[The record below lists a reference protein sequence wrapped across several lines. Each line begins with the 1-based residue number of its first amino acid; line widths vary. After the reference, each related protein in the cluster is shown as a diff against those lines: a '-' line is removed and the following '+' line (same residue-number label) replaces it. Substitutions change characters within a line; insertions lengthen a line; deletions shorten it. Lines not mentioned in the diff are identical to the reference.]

1 MIKRELGFSLSR
13 ILNPVQQTR
22 TARSVE
28 YFGWIDLVL
37 GCIILI
43 APAFMAGF
51 FHLPALS
58 IVDTNWLRIVGV
70 MVATLGLLYVISG
83 RLSEEAF
90 VVASLLDR
98 PLVPLI
104 MVVLWSRGILPGPLA
119 IAFSVID
126 FGGFVWTALSWRE
139 DVLHG
144 ENIGGPDL
152 GPQTPAEHSI
162 ELYGWISVGIGVIF
176 LAFPSLITTL
186 FRLSTNSQPGPNYL
200 YLAGLLIGGIGM
212 LYIVS
217 GSLNGEGFVLASLLG
232 RLFTPV
238 VLTIVWWT
246 FHIPGNLTAALV
258 AMNLGGLLWTW
269 FAWRGDSSGEEIRD
283 SLPLVG
289 RWTASYFAFVSGVI
303 RNARTFH
310 PDGRVFLGTVRTLK
324 PSDAALAVAA
334 DRLVGQVLMRIGMG
348 VMKKGM
354 PRWLA
359 DHIPDAPSIASRF
372 FSATANAEI
381 PLQCRRGEDFD
392 LLATAGGDRLYKLLW
407 NLATGGKKYGLEQFD
422 YIKNIYSA
430 DVPYRLAQNGLSIWI
445 RLTPFVE
452 LNRQTPNDGS
462 GREQALTDA
471 CARHAVLRIE
481 VQRVDNPRESFI
493 PIAEIAF
500 DKEIQIDQEALH
512 YDPFAGRGFEP
523 FGFITGLRRFAYPA
537 SFQSRAQ
544 SEGERRSREHYL
556 LRRLAWFFS
565 RIPIGPAEEGEAA
578 VNTHEVEGTRHGK
591 RRWVS
596 FAFIAAFAIVVI
608 AGIYL
613 VERFTRDRPVDYAD
627 EVMFFERGSTGGEKM
642 DGIPYWVWVTLP
654 EIFPEYLPDKKAGQ
668 GYSSFG
674 MIYEP
679 GNDKRYALPLGMS
692 RRNVSGLDV
701 VYLNCAVC
709 HTGTVRDT
717 PASQPRWIP
726 GMPAHQFNLGAWGTF
741 LTTIPKDQ
749 KFTPQRIL
757 DQIDAMQNDPNR
769 LVPKPDFI
777 DRLIFRYY
785 AVYLMRDKL
794 IVLGQRLSFI
804 DNRTWGPGR
813 VDTFNAPKALLN
825 FPMDKADPKELMGN
839 VDFPSVWNQG
849 PREGMQLHWD
859 GNNTSVNERNLSAAF
874 GTGAYPPI
882 LDTDR
887 VLRMAKYL
895 RTAKP
900 PAYPYAIDQPLAAKG
915 KPVYEEYCLRC
926 HGTAQPPF
934 RNRAPGNGECDAPAQ
949 EAQCV
954 GTVVPI
960 EKIGSDRSRLDSYT
974 WQLAVNQSTLYAGYE
989 KDWGFDPPYPQRFH
1003 SFRKT
1008 AGYANMPL
1016 DGIWLRAPYLHNGS
1030 VPNLRQLLEP
1040 HSARTPLFYRGN
1052 DVFDQQNVGF
1062 VFNVP
1067 TQDGREFFSFDT
1079 TKPGSGNQGHE
1090 GPTYGTEL
1098 PADKKLALLEY
1109 LKTF

>member
-1 MIKRELGFSLSR
+1 MIKPGLGVWFGS
-13 ILNPVQQTR
+13 ILRPMQQTR
-22 TARSVE
+22 SARSVKF
-28 YFGWIDLVL
+28 FGWIDLVL

-43 APAFMAGF
+43 APVFMAGL
-51 FHLPALS
+51 FHLPPLS
-58 IVDTNWLRIVGV
+58 PVDSNWLRIVGV
-70 MVATLGLLYVISG
+70 MVATLGGLYVING
-83 RLSEEAF
+83 RLNEEAF

-104 MVVLWSRGILPGPLA
+104 MLVLWSRGVLPGSLA
-119 IAFSVID
+119 FAFSVSD
-126 FGGFVWTALSWRE
+126 FGGFVWTALAWRE

-144 ENIGGPDL
+144 QNIGGPDL
-152 GPQTPAEHSI
+152 RQQTRAEHSI
-162 ELYGWISVGIGVIF
+162 EVYGWLSVGIGF
-176 LAFPSLITTL
+176 LFLVTPSLITSL
-186 FRLSTNSQPGPNYL
+186 FHLATNSQPGPNYL
-200 YLAGLLIGGIGM
+200 SLAGLLVGGIGV
-212 LYIVS
+212 LYVVS
-217 GSLNGEGFVLASLLG
+217 GSLNGGKFVFASLLS
-232 RLFTPV
+232 RLFTSV
-238 VLTIVWWT
+238 ALLVAWWQ
-246 FHIPGNLTAALV
+246 FHTDGNLTVALV
-258 AMNLGGLLWTW
+258 AINLSGLLWTW
-269 FAWRGDSSGEEIRD
+269 LAWRSDTAPEETRN
-283 SLPLVG
+283 SLPLIG
-289 RWTASYFAFVSGVI
+289 RWTSSYFAFVTGVI

-310 PDGRVFLGTVRTLK
+310 PDGRVFLGTVRSLN
-324 PSDAALAVAA
+324 PSDATLALVA
-334 DRLVGQVLMRIGMG
+334 DRLVGRVLMRIGMG

-354 PRWLA
+354 PRWVA

-372 FSATANAEI
+372 FLASSVEEI
-381 PLQCRRGEDFD
+381 PLQCRDGDFD

-430 DVPYRLAQNGLSIWI
+430 DVPYRLVQSGISIWI
-445 RLTPFVE
+445 RLTPLVDS
-452 LNRQTPNDGS
+452 NHTTPQDGT
-462 GREQALTDA
+462 GRERGLTDA
-471 CARHAVLRIE
+471 CTRHAVIRVE
-481 VQRVDNPRESFI
+481 VQRTDKPQESFT

-500 DKEIQIDQEALH
+500 DNEIHIDQEALH

-537 SFQSRAQ
+537 SFQSRSQ
-544 SEGERRSREHYL
+544 SQGERQSREHHFL
-556 LRRLAWFFS
+556 HRLAWYFS
-565 RIPIGPAEEGEAA
+565 SVPARPADGRGPSMNDSRVDRI
-578 VNTHEVEGTRHGK
+578 RHGK

-596 FAFIAAFAIVVI
+596 FALFAVVAIVVI

-613 VERFTRDRPVDYAD
+613 VDRFTRDRPVDYAD
-627 EVMFFERGSTGGEKM
+627 DVMFFERGSTGGEKM
-642 DGIPYWVWVTLP
+642 DGIPYWVWVALP

-674 MIYEP
+674 MIYEQ
-679 GNDKRYALPLGMS
+679 GDDKRYTLPLGMS

-717 PASQPRWIP
+717 PTSQPRWIA

-757 DQIDAMQNDPNR
+757 DQIDAMQNDPHR

-777 DRLIFRYY
+777 NRLIFRYY

-900 PAYPYAIDQPLAAKG
+900 PAYPYAIDGDLVAKG
-915 KPVYEEYCLRC
+915 KPVYEEHCARC
-926 HGTAQPPF
+926 HGTAQAPF
-934 RNRAPGNGECDAPAQ
+934 RNRTATNHECDAPAQ
-949 EAQCV
+949 DAQCV

-960 EKIGSDRSRLDSYT
+960 EKIGTDRSRLDSYT

-989 KDWGFDPPYPQRFH
+989 KDWGFDSPYPQRFH

-1008 AGYANMPL
+1008 GGYANMPL

-1040 HSARTPLFYRGN
+1040 HAARTPLFYRGN

-1062 VFNVP
+1062 VFDAP
-1067 TQDGREFFSFDT
+1067 TQDGSALFSFDT
-1079 TKPGSGNQGHE
+1079 TKPGNGNQGHE
-1090 GPTYGTEL
+1090 GPAYGTEL
-1098 PADKKLALLEY
+1098 AVDKKLALLEY